1 MPWSFVVWQGCLY
14 VYIHFGYD
22 YLTKSLINAWLNDLI
37 ILQYLLL
44 FQLDPAFRLDAYSE
58 RNSIQLK
65 GSKDLD
71 PAKIEEAENIVS
83 NFLVSWAGLRFGVCN
98 KHPPPHHLGQIF
110 CQWARSSPPP
120 KLLYFKCSWK
130 DEYAGTNHPWR
141 KGIHVCLRKSQATPF
156 SK

>member
-1 MPWSFVVWQGCLY
+1 MQSPWWVYKILRCLGHWSLY

-22 YLTKSLINAWLNDLI
+22 YLTINACLNDLI
-37 ILQYLLL
+37 IVQYLLL

-83 NFLVSWAGLRFGVCN
+83 NFLVS
-98 KHPPPHHLGQIF
+98 
-110 CQWARSSPPP
+110 
-120 KLLYFKCSWK
+120 
-130 DEYAGTNHPWR
+130 
-141 KGIHVCLRKSQATPF
+141 
-156 SK
+156 